1 MPPTTTAF
9 NLRPVPVS
17 PSPSPTASGGPDDRS
32 AAAPSPAP
40 SGHRRRPL
48 SPSSLRD
55 VDLTHMPD
63 MPPRRYPAPPTG
75 HDLMALFPPAAPD
88 NFHEM
93 RPGPTSGYFQRQER
107 AFFAQAGKE
116 IVRVRVDVDLQHG
129 PDAEKAQGQPRG
141 APRPWPPTQQRPP
154 PPPGPGPPHARTHS
168 RGPSLSTPITPVFP
182 PHPHP
187 GAPPHHHQTP
197 NPHHASPHLAPPRTR
212 TPAPP
217 QQPSPPTDRER
228 DTDRDRGGG
237 GGGGGGGGD
246 DFRPDDPDEAWRR
259 PMPYNERR
267 RAGKHTR
274 RVVVRS

>member
-1 MPPTTTAF
+1 MSSF
-9 NLRPVPVS
+9 SLRRVSDTS
-17 PSPSPTASGGPDDRS
+17 PSPSPTASGSPSDRS
-32 AAAPSPAP
+32 PAYKGPASPPP
-40 SGHRRRPL
+40 SGRARRPL

-63 MPPRRYPAPPTG
+63 MQPRRYPAPPTG

-116 IVRVRVDVDLQHG
+116 IVRVRVDVDLQSEPEPKPSTH
-129 PDAEKAQGQPRG
+129 ARA
-141 APRPWPPTQQRPP
+141 APRPWPPSGPNAASTATPGTSSAPTASPALYPRPTHTRGPSVPATPPTPPHPAHAAHPP
-154 PPPGPGPPHARTHS
+154 PP
-168 RGPSLSTPITPVFP
+168 LS
-182 PHPHP
+182 
-187 GAPPHHHQTP
+187 
-197 NPHHASPHLAPPRTR
+197 R

-217 QQPSPPTDRER
+217 AD
-228 DTDRDRGGG
+228 DRDAS
-237 GGGGGGGGD
+237 GGGD
-246 DFRPDDPDEAWRR
+246 EFRADDPDEAWRR

-274 RVVVRS
+274 RVVVRN